1 MASKKKMKNITFFT
15 SFITLFSFLYKVGL
29 GIYSMSLVLIIASIS
44 TLMVFICKMA
54 FVKAV
59 TKTRSK
65 KKKAYLFMSI
75 ASFIYALVFLL
86 FVVLKVNNI
95 DISSQKEYTG
105 WLGILLISFMTIMF
119 VLSLINLKGSLE
131 KTDIMVIGLKEI
143 TFISALADLV
153 IIENYVYG
161 IYINYKEPLESLKI
175 VNQYFSL
182 GVASIMLIVTVFM
195 FIRYAKYKIDN

>member
-1 MASKKKMKNITFFT
+1 
-15 SFITLFSFLYKVGL
+15 
-29 GIYSMSLVLIIASIS
+29 
-44 TLMVFICKMA
+44 
-54 FVKAV
+54 
-59 TKTRSK
+59 
-65 KKKAYLFMSI
+65 MSI

-105 WLGILLISFMTIMF
+105 WLGILLISFMAIMF
-119 VLSLINLKGSLE
+119 VLSIINLKGSLE

-161 IYINYKEPLESLKI
+161 IYINYQEPLNALEI

-182 GVASIMLIVTVFM
+182 GVALIMLVVTVFM
-195 FIRYAKYKIDN
+195 FVRYARYKIDN